1 MEKIKLAS
9 ELLEVARQENGESD
23 LPSGK
28 AANEIRTLNELELMV
43 TSGGEAIV
51 CW

>member
-1 MEKIKLAS
+1 MEKIRLVN

-43 TSGGEAIV
+43 ASGGDAILV
-51 CW
+51 W